1 METQP
6 YYRALMRNMMLIVI
20 LVSFAPLLLIS
31 ALNGYRFETSYH
43 EKVIA
48 HLMEVVQKHQQG
60 ITMFLNDK
68 LAYVVNL
75 ANSVSYDQ
83 VKNETFL
90 DQKLAIL
97 QKSYGGVFVDLGV
110 VDDRGVQVAYAGAFK
125 LEKADYGQT
134 EWFKKAIKQNYFIS
148 DVFLGLRRQPH
159 FIITVKQKH
168 EGKDWILRA
177 TIDFEVFN
185 ALVESVH
192 IGETGSA
199 FIISNAGEFQT
210 KPRLDPKLSQ
220 EFQQKFLMNQHLL
233 DSFGV
238 NKPVVPDLTEI
249 NSVLG
254 KPHGDRG
261 VSVGKANFAG
271 RDLIYLTTPLKDEEW
286 ILVYQQED
294 ADAFSDLNQTRNLS
308 IIILVIGGVG
318 IIVMAFL
325 LSRKM
330 VAYIKKADQGKEMM
344 NEQVIEAGKLASVG
358 ELASGIAHEINNPI
372 AIMVEEA
379 GWIGDLLDEEDL
391 GKCQNMEEF
400 RRALNQIKT
409 QGGRCKEITH
419 KLLSFA
425 RKTDS
430 RVREVLINEIIEEI
444 VSISGQGAKYSNVK
458 IDMKLDPELP
468 KVAASP
474 SEMQQVLLNL
484 INNAIDAIGSGG
496 GNIEITSR
504 RNGEFV
510 TIDVADTGQGI
521 PQAVMNRIFD
531 PFFTTKPVG
540 KGTGLGLSICYGIIK
555 KMGGDITLNSSVGVG
570 TTFHV
575 HLPAPKSENQNHQ

>member
-1 METQP
+1 MEIQT

-20 LVSFAPLLLIS
+20 LVSLAPLLLIS
-31 ALNGYRFETSYH
+31 ALNEYRFENSYR
-43 EKVIA
+43 EKVNA

-75 ANSVSYDQ
+75 ASSVSYNQIKD
-83 VKNETFL
+83 ETYL
-90 DQKLAIL
+90 NQKLTIL
-97 QKSYGGVFVDLGV
+97 QKSYMGVFVDLGV
-110 VDDRGVQVAYAGAFK
+110 VDDQGVQVAYAGAFK

-134 EWFKKAIKQNYFIS
+134 EWFKKAINRNYYIS

-159 FIITVKQKH
+159 FIITVRQKH
-168 EGKDWILRA
+168 EGKDWIFRA

-185 ALVESVH
+185 ALVENVH
-192 IGETGSA
+192 IGQTGSA
-199 FIISNAGEFQT
+199 FIINKDAEFQT
-210 KPRLDPKLSQ
+210 KPRLGSNLSQ
-220 EFQQKFLMNQHLL
+220 EFLQKFISSHHFL
-233 DSFGV
+233 DASEK
-238 NKPVVPDLTEI
+238 NK
-249 NSVLG
+249 SVESDNIFITPIKG
-254 KPHGDRG
+254 KSIGDREI
-261 VSVGKANFAG
+261 SVGKVNYAG
-271 RDLIYLTTPLKDEEW
+271 RDILYLTTPLKDKEW

-308 IIILVIGGVG
+308 IIILVIGGIG

-330 VAYIKKADQGKEMM
+330 VAYIKKADKGKEMM

-391 GKCQNMEEF
+391 VQCQNLEEF

-425 RKTDS
+425 RKSDFS
-430 RVREVLINEIIEEI
+430 VREVLINEIIAEI
-444 VSISGQGAKYSNVK
+444 VSISKQRAKYSKVK
-458 IDMKLDPELP
+458 IVMQLDPELP
-468 KVAASP
+468 KVGASP

-504 RNGEFV
+504 RDGAFV

-521 PQAVMNRIFD
+521 PDAMVNRIFD

-555 KMGGDITLNSSVGVG
+555 KMGGDITLDSRVGVG

-575 HLPAPKSENQNHQ
+575 HLPVPKSEHHNHQ